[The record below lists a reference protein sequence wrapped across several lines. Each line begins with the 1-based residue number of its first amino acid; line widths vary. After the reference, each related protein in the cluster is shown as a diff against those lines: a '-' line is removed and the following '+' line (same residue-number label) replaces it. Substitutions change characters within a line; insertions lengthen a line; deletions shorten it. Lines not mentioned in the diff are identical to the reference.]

1 MASAA
6 RSEWDTTA
14 KARLDELEQVHV
26 AAHGTNRGRRWG
38 TDQLNRSMFLTLSAQ
53 FQTYCRD
60 LHDEAVEVHV
70 TNANARQEA
79 VLRKLL
85 TQGRKLDVGNPRTD
99 ALENDFS
106 RLGFK
111 LLPALRAKGVLTVKR
126 LEQLDVL
133 IDFRNL
139 ISHGQETS
147 IQAYV
152 ASEDIAATL
161 GSYRRH
167 RSSLT
172 GLVGTMDRVVSAEL
186 KSGLQI
192 PAPW

>member
-1 MASAA
+1 MTSLAKG
-6 RSEWDTTA
+6 EWDTTA
-14 KARLDELEQVHV
+14 RSRLEELENVHV

-38 TDQLNRSMFLTLSAQ
+38 TEQLNRSMFLTLAAQ

-70 TNANARQEA
+70 VNANPHQGA

-111 LLPALRAKGVLTVKR
+111 LLPALRAQGSRTAAR
-126 LEQLDVL
+126 LDRLDVL

-139 ISHGQETS
+139 VSHGQEAS
-147 IQAYV
+147 IRAFL
-152 ASEDIAATL
+152 ASHDIAATL
-161 GSYRRH
+161 GAFRRYRR
-167 RSSLT
+167 SLNA
-172 GLVGTMDRVVSAEL
+172 LVGTMDRAVSAEL
-186 KSGLQI
+186 SAGLQI
-192 PAPW
+192 TAPW